1 MHRGR
6 TSGASAQAATQS
18 LSRTLDSVV
27 EIRMNEPLVIFG
39 NGRMAEFAYARFRR
53 DDRFRIVGFTVDQ
66 AVLDEPRLCDLSIVP
81 FEKVAATHPP
91 ATTRMFIAVGPA
103 QLNRLRA
110 ERILQARQMGYR
122 LVTWVSAHAVI
133 DPTVR
138 IGENCS
144 IGDGVTIGPNT
155 VVEDGVS
162 IASGSIIGH
171 DCLLEQNCFIAINCS
186 LNGGVRIGERA
197 MLGAGAAI
205 RDNVSIG
212 ADCVIGIGTAI
223 VRDTPPETVFVAP
236 EAVQLPI
243 SSSRM
248 RL

>member
-1 MHRGR
+1 
-6 TSGASAQAATQS
+6 
-18 LSRTLDSVV
+18 
-27 EIRMNEPLVIFG
+27 MNESLVIFG
-39 NGRMAEFAYARFRR
+39 NGQMAEFAYARFRR
-53 DDRFRIVGFTVDQ
+53 DDRFRIVGFTVDR
-66 AVLDEPRLCDLSIVP
+66 AVLGDPRLCGLPVVP
-81 FEKVAATHPP
+81 FDEAAAAYPP
-91 ATTRMFIAVGPA
+91 STTRMFIAVGPA
-103 QLNRLRA
+103 QVNRIRA
-110 ERILQARQMGYR
+110 ERIAQARQMGYR
-122 LVTWVSAHAVI
+122 LVTWVSANAVI

-144 IGDGVTIGPNT
+144 IADGVVIGPNTVIGDGVTI
-155 VVEDGVS
+155 
-162 IASGSIIGH
+162 ASGTVIGH
-171 DCLLEQNCFIAINCS
+171 DCVLEHNCLLAINCS

-212 ADCVIGIGTAI
+212 AACIIGIGTAI

-236 EAVQLPI
+236 EAVHLPI